1 MNHPLPASDAT
12 LAARFK
18 ERGLPLTQQRR
29 AIYEFLRSSR
39 EHPSAE
45 DIYLKLKPRQHG
57 LSLATVYK
65 TLHTLE
71 HLGLARAVDT
81 PHSQTRFDAL
91 TGTHHHAICTA
102 CGRIEDLFDPRLDA
116 LKLPASAGGFEP
128 LDHSVHFRGLCAA
141 CRKRAPKDALLRSAP
156 DTGRRAN
163 S

>member
-1 MNHPLPASDAT
+1 MNSPIPASDET
-12 LAARFK
+12 LAQRFK
-18 ERGLPLTQQRR
+18 ESGLPLTHQRR
-29 AIYEFLRSSR
+29 AVYEFLRSSR

-45 DIYLKLKPRQHG
+45 DIYRKLKPRQPG

-71 HLGLARAVDT
+71 KLGLAKAVDT

-91 TGTHHHAICTA
+91 TGTHHHAICVD

-116 LKLPASAGGFEP
+116 LKLPAAAGGFEIR
-128 LDHSVHFRGLCAA
+128 DHSVHFRGLCAA
-141 CRKRAPKDALLRSAP
+141 CRKRGPKDASLRSAP
-156 DTGRRAN
+156 EKGRREN

>member
-1 MNHPLPASDAT
+1 MNQLHPASDAA

-18 ERGLPLTQQRR
+18 EHGLPLTHQRR
-29 AIYEFLRSSR
+29 AVYELLRASR

-45 DIYLKLKPRQHG
+45 DIYRKLKPRQPG

-71 HLGLARAVDT
+71 KLGLAKAVDT

-91 TGTHHHAICTA
+91 TGTHHHAICVE

-116 LKLPASAGGFEP
+116 LKPPASAGGFEIR
-128 LDHSVHFRGLCAA
+128 DHSVHFRGLCAA
-141 CRKRAPKDALLRSAP
+141 CRGRTPKDASLRSSP
-156 DTGRRAN
+156 EKGRRAN